1 MTSSLKAHQLLQKIV
16 ASPITTASF
25 PTHFS
30 VVLRLKQAMNNDDT
44 PIKKIAEILE
54 GEPVVSGRVIQTA
67 NAAAFTAHGNVMSL
81 EKAVNRLG
89 IATVRRI
96 ALGVAMQQLSKS
108 KEMLVFASLTRK
120 LWLNAMYIASA
131 SYVIAD
137 KLTTFNKDE
146 MLFMGLMVN
155 MGGFY
160 LLYQASQHAELRQSE
175 EDIHEAIRNHY
186 RSLTSKVLKHLNLSE
201 SFCDEIDFKTLD
213 GTRLE
218 TVPKSQK
225 ELIYAANILAS
236 KHYPWDRFHEDFDCL
251 GKMYYDL
258 EDEITKRLRA
268 LQSDFR

>member
-1 MTSSLKAHQLLQKIV
+1 MTSSLKAHQLLQKIA

-44 PIKKIAEILE
+44 PIKKIVEILE
-54 GEPVVSGRVIQTA
+54 GEPVVSAHVIQTA
-67 NAAAFTAHGNVMSL
+67 NAAAFMAHGNVMSL
-81 EKAVNRLG
+81 EKAVSRLG

-120 LWLNAMYIASA
+120 LWLNATYIASA
-131 SYVIAD
+131 SYVIAH
-137 KLTTFNKDE
+137 KLTNFNKDE

-160 LLYQASQHAELRQSE
+160 LLYQVSQHAELRHSE
-175 EDIHEAIRNHY
+175 EDIHQAIRNHY
-186 RSLTSKVLKHLNLSE
+186 QSLTSKVLKHLNLSD
-201 SFCDEIDFKTLD
+201 SFCEEIDFKTLE
-213 GTRLE
+213 GTKLE

-225 ELIYAANILAS
+225 ELIYAASILAS
-236 KHYPWDRFHEDFDCL
+236 KHYPWDNDDEDLNCL
-251 GKMYYDL
+251 DKMYYDL
-258 EDEITKRLRA
+258 ETEIDERLHA

>member
-44 PIKKIAEILE
+44 PIKKIVEILE
-54 GEPVVSGRVIQTA
+54 GEPVVSAKVIQTA
-67 NAAAFTAHGNVMSL
+67 NAAAFITHGAVMSL

-120 LWLNAMYIASA
+120 LWLNSMYIASA

-160 LLYQASQHAELRQSE
+160 LLYHASQHVELRQSE

-201 SFCDEIDFKTLD
+201 TFCEQIDFKTLD
-213 GTRLE
+213 GTQLT
-218 TVPKSQK
+218 TVPKNQK
-225 ELIYAANILAS
+225 ELIYAASILAS
-236 KHYPWDRFHEDFDCL
+236 KHYPWDRFHEDFECL
-251 GKMYYDL
+251 DKMYYDL
-258 EDEITKRLRA
+258 EDEIDERLRS
-268 LQSDFR
+268 LQSDF